1 MKHKIK
7 ETKIPQTKQEAFA
20 LLDEML
26 SEKDK
31 SELVKSDPIDYHF
44 SLGMWIR
51 NNWIYEQE
59 EENVKR
65 LANAFRIEMLFFDA
79 DGLSEKI
86 IEYYQ
91 RYLKR
96 KGL

>member
-1 MKHKIK
+1 MA
-7 ETKIPQTKQEAFA
+7 TKIPKTKNDAFA
-20 LLDEML
+20 QLDEIL
-26 SEKDK
+26 SEKEK
-31 SELVKSDPIDYHF
+31 NELVKGDAVEFHF

-51 NNWIYEQE
+51 NNWTYEQNE
-59 EENVKR
+59 EDITR
-65 LANAFRIEMLFFDA
+65 LAKAFRTDYIVFDP
-79 DGLSEKI
+79 DGLSGKI

>member
-1 MKHKIK
+1 M
-7 ETKIPQTKQEAFA
+7 ESKIPQTKNEAFA
-20 LLDEML
+20 QLDAML
-26 SEKDK
+26 SEKEK
-31 SELVKSDPIDYHF
+31 SELVKRDPIEYHF
-44 SLGMWIR
+44 SLRMWIR

-59 EENVKR
+59 EED
-65 LANAFRIEMLFFDA
+65 IEA
-79 DGLSEKI
+79 DDLSMKI

>member
-1 MKHKIK
+1 M

-59 EENVKR
+59 EEDVKR
-65 LANAFRIEMLFFDA
+65 LAKAFRIEMLFFDA

-91 RYLKR
+91 RYVWR
-96 KGL
+96 NRND

>member
-1 MKHKIK
+1 MGTI
-7 ETKIPQTKQEAFA
+7 IPKTKQEAFA
-20 LLDEML
+20 QLDEML

-31 SELVKSDPIDYHF
+31 KGLANGEAIEFHF

-51 NNWIYEQE
+51 NNWIYLQNE
-59 EENVKR
+59 EDVKR
-65 LANAFRIEMLFFDA
+65 LAKAFRTEMLFFEA
-79 DGLSEKI
+79 DDLSMKI

>member
-1 MKHKIK
+1 M

>member
-1 MKHKIK
+1 M

-20 LLDEML
+20 QLDEML

-65 LANAFRIEMLFFDA
+65 LANAFRTEILFFDA

>member
-1 MKHKIK
+1 MAKCPK
-7 ETKIPQTKQEAFA
+7 TAAEAWKR
-20 LLDEML
+20 LDKRL
-26 SEKDK
+26 SEEDK
-31 SELVKSDPIDYHF
+31 NAIREAEDMVDFHF

-65 LANAFRIEMLFFDA
+65 LANAFRTEILFFDA